1 MRKVIVLVL
10 VLFGISS
17 VYAAESGLEADAG
30 TTPDSI
36 TYFIDRMMENVQMF
50 FTFGH
55 EAKARRHAM
64 YAEERIAEMEK
75 MVDVGRTKHMQGLVD
90 NYEKHMES
98 SMMEIA
104 KAESKGKNE
113 TAMMHSMAKRS
124 SMDMHALQKMHDRAP
139 EVQETLEAA
148 MNTSMR
154 GYMVSMAA
162 MAGGHMGDMMQ
173 KSIGELNKTMMSGQ
187 GMSMMQVPMGNMMQK
202 SMGNMMQ
209 GSSGDDE
216 LNKTTTGQDNM
227 PMQAPMMGET
237 SVPEKQSQAKGE
249 PAIPMT
255 GKSMH

>member
-36 TYFIDRMMENVQMF
+36 TYFIDRLIENVQMV

-75 MVDVGRTKHMQGLVD
+75 MVDTGRTKHMQGLVD

-113 TAMMHSMAKRS
+113 TAMMHNMAKRS

-148 MNTSMR
+148 MNKSMR

-162 MAGGHMGDMMQ
+162 MAGGNMGDMMQ
-173 KSIGELNKTMMSGQ
+173 KSIGELNKTMMAGQ

-216 LNKTTTGQDNM
+216 LNKTTTGQDM
-227 PMQAPMMGET
+227 PMQAPMMGGT
-237 SVPEKQSQAKGE
+237 SEPEKQSQAEEE
-249 PAIPMT
+249 PAAMPLT